1 MSDTNTDTNDDAIKK
16 KKNQSAG
23 KTDVGGFIKNFALS
37 MVGIILFIIFGT
49 SWLYIAKLSTAK
61 IITIDTLFVP
71 YTCEKNVEHGTDPI
85 KVPMNTMSEL
95 DFKGLKFWGEP
106 IGKWEQEAT
115 FASQGFIKSFNHS
128 FISNLRKKTDNPA
141 SASNYDIFK
150 SILVNN
156 VIGTGFWLYD
166 KVSIPDGIRMMP
178 DSLKIVIYGLFGL
191 MFFPFFW
198 IWNGAASFYYT
209 IMTLSR
215 GQQTT
220 PENPNDGG
228 YDGGLFDGVDA
239 LKNGDSIFS
248 NIGKACLRFFV
259 WIPIWLIVIP
269 VLSMFVFPVI
279 GTFYPFFK
287 MLFSAGYKL
296 KEYDAFKPDK
306 QSNSKS
312 FLDFI
317 KDNLVYKRTLI
328 LVFAILNLFTC
339 TNTYLGE
346 NYFTAVV
353 LATIIAVIF
362 GNIFVNSEPD
372 DATMISVKETVV
384 EELEKPASLDDEC
397 EKYQNEVIDA
407 WQMLKQSNE
416 SVDDL
421 IYDYPN
427 YSQKGELKKMKKHM
441 IEEFKK
447 LDGKQPLEN
456 TMVTNY
462 DIASPDNTISYKR
475 LYSEYTEFIDSCKVE
490 AREEQAL
497 KDQVAKEEGEKAQ
510 AAAAA
515 QVEADRVAAEARNA
529 KIEADRIEADRVA
542 AHTTAT
548 ISSATNNNNNSAT
561 GIATRP
567 EPLIEKTDYFTHP
580 NPLAKTRRGKNT
592 NLDTIPMT
600 DTGNNNSS
608 SSATGGGSSAN
619 VPMSISNS
627 NSNSSVATID
637 TGNNSSSSAAVQ
649 SNIAESPVPV
659 QIEEN
664 RPSST
669 SLAVNP
675 PGVKEIG
682 KIGKEE
688 VNDFIS
694 ARTSNVTPSSSSS
707 SGGSSGGSNVG
718 DSTSAI
724 LLNNVLHDNP
734 ELVKNALSL
743 LNQKEIVEI
752 IEIYRRELAN
762 INTNEDKI
770 VNIKKYLPMIIEKHR
785 QLNGEQQPLPED
797 EMKAYIRE
805 NFPTAAETGLELGNA
820 ISKLDDE
827 ELARYKAAKTAK
839 TGGGSSNP
847 LVSSNQIKQPPANKV
862 QELARNKVMTAIMLK
877 KPFNDLKTY
886 PQYYTKLDMLD
897 QANLDYLINQATE
910 RFVKGKGPI
919 ELKRN
924 EPLYD
929 NIKQLLTEKYKA
941 NVGGTQVVDELNK
954 ISAQQADG
962 SYTLTG
968 GSKNKQKTLKNR
980 RQRFNIRLV

>member
-1 MSDTNTDTNDDAIKK
+1 
-16 KKNQSAG
+16 
-23 KTDVGGFIKNFALS
+23 
-37 MVGIILFIIFGT
+37 
-49 SWLYIAKLSTAK
+49 
-61 IITIDTLFVP
+61 
-71 YTCEKNVEHGTDPI
+71 
-85 KVPMNTMSEL
+85 
-95 DFKGLKFWGEP
+95 
-106 IGKWEQEAT
+106 
-115 FASQGFIKSFNHS
+115 
-128 FISNLRKKTDNPA
+128 
-141 SASNYDIFK
+141 
-150 SILVNN
+150 
-156 VIGTGFWLYD
+156 
-166 KVSIPDGIRMMP
+166 
-178 DSLKIVIYGLFGL
+178 
-191 MFFPFFW
+191 
-198 IWNGAASFYYT
+198 
-209 IMTLSR
+209 
-215 GQQTT
+215 
-220 PENPNDGG
+220 
-228 YDGGLFDGVDA
+228 
-239 LKNGDSIFS
+239 
-248 NIGKACLRFFV
+248 
-259 WIPIWLIVIP
+259 
-269 VLSMFVFPVI
+269 
-279 GTFYPFFK
+279 
-287 MLFSAGYKL
+287 
-296 KEYDAFKPDK
+296 
-306 QSNSKS
+306 
-312 FLDFI
+312 
-317 KDNLVYKRTLI
+317 
-328 LVFAILNLFTC
+328 
-339 TNTYLGE
+339 
-346 NYFTAVV
+346 
-353 LATIIAVIF
+353 
-362 GNIFVNSEPD
+362 
-372 DATMISVKETVV
+372 
-384 EELEKPASLDDEC
+384 
-397 EKYQNEVIDA
+397 
-407 WQMLKQSNE
+407 
-416 SVDDL
+416 
-421 IYDYPN
+421 
-427 YSQKGELKKMKKHM
+427 
-441 IEEFKK
+441 
-447 LDGKQPLEN
+447 
-456 TMVTNY
+456 
-462 DIASPDNTISYKR
+462 
-475 LYSEYTEFIDSCKVE
+475 
-490 AREEQAL
+490 
-497 KDQVAKEEGEKAQ
+497 VAKEEGEKAQ

-548 ISSATNNNNNSAT
+548 ISSSTNNNNNSSNKTATAT

-567 EPLIEKTDYFTHP
+567 EPLIEKTDYFTQP
-580 NPLAKTRRGKNT
+580 NPLKNSNRGKKKK
-592 NLDTIPMT
+592 LDTIPMT

-608 SSATGGGSSAN
+608 SSATGGGSSATGGGSSATGGGSSAN
-619 VPMSISNS
+619 VPM
-627 NSNSSVATID
+627 SNSSVATID

-659 QIEEN
+659 KIEEN

-669 SLAVNP
+669 SLAEDTSKEGRAAVNP
-675 PGVKEIG
+675 PGDKEIG
-682 KIGKEE
+682 KIGKEK

-694 ARTSNVTPSSSSS
+694 ARTSDVTSSSSS
-707 SGGSSGGSNVG
+707 SGGGSSGGSNVG

-743 LNQKEIVEI
+743 LNQKEITEI
-752 IEIYRRELAN
+752 LELYRKELAN
-762 INTNEDKI
+762 ISTNEDKI

-797 EMKAYIRE
+797 EMKAYIRQ
-805 NFPTAAETGLELGNA
+805 NFPTAAETGVELGNA

-862 QELARNKVMTAIMLK
+862 QELARNKVMSAIIVK